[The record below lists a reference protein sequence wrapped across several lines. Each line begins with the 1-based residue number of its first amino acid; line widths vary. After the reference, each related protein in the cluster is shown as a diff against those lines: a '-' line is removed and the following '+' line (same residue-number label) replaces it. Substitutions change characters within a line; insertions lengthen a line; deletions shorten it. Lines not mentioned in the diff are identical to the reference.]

1 MIIQGANE
9 PVTLMFQGDLT
20 QLQDFSAVLVNK
32 ASLAVMK
39 KWTREDIQ
47 IGEPVEVD
55 GDVTVTEISLPLEQD
70 ETLLFTH
77 GTAVLQVKWLLEG
90 NVWFAD
96 DQEIHVKRSL
106 DETLLVNE

>member
-20 QLQDFSAVLVNK
+20 QLQDFSAVLVSK
-32 ASLAVMK
+32 ASLEVMK
-39 KWTREDIQ
+39 KWTKDDIQ
-47 IGEPVEVD
+47 VGEPTETDD
-55 GDVTVTEISLPLEQD
+55 GLTVTEISLPLEQD
-70 ETLLFTH
+70 ETMLFTF